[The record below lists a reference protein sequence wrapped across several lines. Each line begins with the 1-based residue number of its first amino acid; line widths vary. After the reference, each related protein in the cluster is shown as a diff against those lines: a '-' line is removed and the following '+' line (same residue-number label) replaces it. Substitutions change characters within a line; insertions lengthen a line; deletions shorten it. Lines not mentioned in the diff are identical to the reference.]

1 MEMPFVLGTLTVVLS
16 LVAVAVWMFTNST
29 PTESIAQVLH
39 DVEHPAP
46 VAPIDGGRR

>member
-1 MEMPFVLGTLTVVLS
+1 MEIPFVLGATTVVLG
-16 LVAVAVWMFTNST
+16 LVAVGVWMFTHST

-46 VAPIDGGRR
+46 VTPSEGVRR

>member
-1 MEMPFVLGTLTVVLS
+1 MPFVLGATTVILG
-16 LVAVAVWMFTNST
+16 LVAVTVWMFRHST

-46 VAPIDGGRR
+46 VTRSDGVRR